1 VYNSTPIAV
10 SETRD
15 RKGLYALA
23 RAGNLKEFTGVSD
36 AYEVPDDAELRID
49 TSDVTPDEA
58 VQRIVLKLEA
68 VGLIR
73 PRG

>member
-1 VYNSTPIAV
+1 M
-10 SETRD
+10 
-15 RKGLYALA
+15 L
-23 RAGNLKEFTGVSD
+23 
-36 AYEVPDDAELRID
+36 ID

-68 VGLIR
+68 LGLIR